1 MTIPS
6 AILSLLLTLLL
17 SASGSVQLKAWNAS
31 NTTRL
36 MYEQDKQTI
45 DVAKGK
51 ALTVIDIY
59 DNMICLMN
67 IHVRSI
73 ITHQGPLQNIFHIGN
88 NKKDQNYP
96 SIFIDKN
103 PNNGFKIRLTN
114 SHMSRNTF
122 STHSPIQVNTTYR
135 IKIQYTQTSFAM
147 EFNGMPL
154 FFDPKFGNHVLKTDK
169 VVYVSNP
176 WHSAAD
182 AQITD
187 LHIYGWN
194 NPDPQDINIDHV
206 HISHS
211 LESTHSDLEST
222 TLNQI
227 LDHFSAPWIVVS
239 LLGVILLTT
248 VVCLSYVN
256 YQKLAQYRDS
266 VAIPGQFEGKRT
278 LKASTS
284 EVIKYKIKRMQNDA
298 AHLDMEQ
305 FDLNAPSI
313 QNEPIA
319 LEWCDEFYG
328 VEPMEFP
335 DMIPGE
341 DIVTP
346 I

>member
-1 MTIPS
+1 MSITS
-6 AILSLLLTLLL
+6 AILPLLLTLLL
-17 SASGSVQLKAWNAS
+17 STTGSVQLNSWNTP
-31 NTTRL
+31 NT
-36 MYEQDKQTI
+36 I
-45 DVAKGK
+45 HVAEGN
-51 ALTVIDIY
+51 VIMIDIY

-67 IHVRSI
+67 IHACSI
-73 ITHQGPLQNIFHIGN
+73 IAHQGPLQN
-88 NKKDQNYP
+88 YP
-96 SIFIDKN
+96 SISIDKN